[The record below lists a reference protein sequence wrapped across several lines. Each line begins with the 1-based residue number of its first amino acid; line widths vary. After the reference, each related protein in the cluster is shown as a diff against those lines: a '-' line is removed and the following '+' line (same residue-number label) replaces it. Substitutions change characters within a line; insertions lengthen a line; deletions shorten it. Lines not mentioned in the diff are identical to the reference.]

1 LEQEIDIRELI
12 EVILRGKVIIA
23 GITILAILIA
33 GTLSFFVMSPT
44 YEATATLMVSPLSP
58 KKLNVE
64 EDSAY
69 QALLDSLSR
78 YPQLTM
84 ETYRAEV
91 KNPVILKELIS
102 DMKLDL
108 EKYTISSL
116 AKAISVEAVQDTNLV
131 RIKVKNTDPALAS
144 NISNKLSQKFVA
156 FISKT
161 TKEQLGKSA
170 EFIKQQLDQEK
181 INLDAATTDLKEFL
195 AKPRGVSELRQEID
209 SKITQV
215 TNFKTQLVDLEVEEE
230 TITAAIGKT
239 KEELANQPKTL
250 VTEKSI
256 MDDQLMEKIAD
267 ETGNLSLDNISNLQ
281 LHSEEV
287 NPIYLELSQTLAND
301 TIKLS
306 SISAQRNAIKE
317 RITENQ
323 KQLEALQAE
332 LAEKEVTY
340 EQLQR
345 QVELSKE
352 NYNTFLEKY
361 QESKVTQSA
370 KIGEANIMVVSP
382 AMIPEQPVSPNKKL
396 NVAIAAVLGLMLSVF
411 LVFFKNFWQNSASTN
426 PETKTTNV

>member
-1 LEQEIDIRELI
+1 MEQEIDIRELI
-12 EVILRGKVIIA
+12 EVILRGKAIIA

-91 KNPVILKELIS
+91 KNPVILKELIN
-102 DMKLDL
+102 DMKLDT

-116 AKAISVEAVQDTNLV
+116 ANSISVEAVQDTNLV
-131 RIKVKNTDPALAS
+131 KIKVKNTDPALAS
-144 NISNKLSQKFVA
+144 DISNKISQKFVA

-181 INLDAATTDLKEFL
+181 INLDAATADLKEFL
-195 AKPRGVSELRQEID
+195 AKPRGVNELRQEID
-209 SKITQV
+209 SKISQM
-215 TNFKTQLVDLEVEEE
+215 TNFKTQLVDLEVEQE
-230 TITAAIGKT
+230 TITASIGKT

-250 VTEKSI
+250 VTQKSI

-287 NPIYLELSQTLAND
+287 NPIYLELSQALAND

-317 RITENQ
+317 KITDNQ

-332 LAEKEVTY
+332 SAEKEVTY

-411 LVFFKNFWQNSASTN
+411 LVFFKDFWQNSASTN
-426 PETKTTNV
+426 PDTKATNA

>member
-1 LEQEIDIRELI
+1 
-12 EVILRGKVIIA
+12 
-23 GITILAILIA
+23 
-33 GTLSFFVMSPT
+33 
-44 YEATATLMVSPLSP
+44 
-58 KKLNVE
+58 
-64 EDSAY
+64 
-69 QALLDSLSR
+69 
-78 YPQLTM
+78 
-84 ETYRAEV
+84 
-91 KNPVILKELIS
+91 
-102 DMKLDL
+102 
-108 EKYTISSL
+108 
-116 AKAISVEAVQDTNLV
+116 
-131 RIKVKNTDPALAS
+131 
-144 NISNKLSQKFVA
+144 
-156 FISKT
+156 
-161 TKEQLGKSA
+161 
-170 EFIKQQLDQEK
+170 
-181 INLDAATTDLKEFL
+181 
-195 AKPRGVSELRQEID
+195 
-209 SKITQV
+209 
-215 TNFKTQLVDLEVEEE
+215 
-230 TITAAIGKT
+230 
-239 KEELANQPKTL
+239 
-250 VTEKSI
+250 
-256 MDDQLMEKIAD
+256 
-267 ETGNLSLDNISNLQ
+267 LQ